1 MSTMRRIRR
10 GGVVVVGTAAAA
22 LAVTWGT
29 TAASTAR
36 SGHAAGQGTVSV
48 LYAGSLVK
56 YMEDDLGPAF
66 TKATGFGYE
75 GFGAGSTEVASE
87 IRGKVRQGDVFI
99 SAAATADQSL
109 EGAANGSWVSWYS
122 TFWSSPLELG
132 YNPNSAFAAQ
142 LRKGVP
148 WYKVIT
154 EKGILV
160 GRTDPK
166 LDPKGV
172 LTVQAVDEA
181 ATKLHDPALTT
192 ALSSFPVYPEE
203 DLVGRLQSGQLDAG
217 FFYAVEAAAAKIPTV
232 PLTPVS
238 EVADYTITILNG
250 APNPAGAARFVA
262 YILDAAR
269 GYTLKRNGLD
279 PFARPKFTGQASA
292 VPASIRRLVGA
303 G

>member
-1 MSTMRRIRR
+1 MASAI
-10 GGVVVVGTAAAA
+10 GA
-22 LAVTWGT
+22 LAVALAFSG
-29 TAASTAR
+29 AASSGAR
-36 SGHAAGQGTVSV
+36 PARAAGNGTVSV

-66 TKATGFGYE
+66 SKATGFGYE

-87 IRGKVRQGDVFI
+87 IKGKVRQGDVFI
-99 SAAATADQSL
+99 SAAAAADQSL
-109 EGAANGSWVSWYS
+109 EGAANGNWVSWYS

-132 YNPNSAFAAQ
+132 YNPSSKFAAQ

-181 ATKLHDPALTT
+181 ASKLHDPALTT

-217 FFYAVEAAAAKIPTV
+217 FFYGVEATAAKIPTV
-232 PLTPVS
+232 SLKPVS

-250 APNPAGAARFVA
+250 APNPAGAARFVS
-262 YILDAAR
+262 YLLNAAR
-269 GYTLKRNGLD
+269 SYTLKRNGLD
-279 PFARPKFTGQASA
+279 PFAKPQFTGQASS